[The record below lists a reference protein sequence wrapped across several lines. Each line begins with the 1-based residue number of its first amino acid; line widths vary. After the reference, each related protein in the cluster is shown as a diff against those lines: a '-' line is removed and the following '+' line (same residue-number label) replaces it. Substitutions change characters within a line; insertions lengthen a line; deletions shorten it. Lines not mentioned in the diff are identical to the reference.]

1 MKMMIETSQ
10 FNSKPHV
17 CVFAGTCRPGIGVD
31 AGGGGGGGMKK
42 TLSGT
47 LPSTLDPH
55 EIKPLD
61 VARKRKQ
68 LLKSVSNISLYR

>member
-10 FNSKPHV
+10 FNSKPHI
-17 CVFAGTCRPGIGVD
+17 CVFAGTCRPGLGEGPG
-31 AGGGGGGGMKK
+31 AGGGGGGG
-42 TLSGT
+42 TTGGGT
-47 LPSTLDPH
+47 VKSFVDLPSTLDPL

-68 LLKSVSNISLYR
+68 LLK